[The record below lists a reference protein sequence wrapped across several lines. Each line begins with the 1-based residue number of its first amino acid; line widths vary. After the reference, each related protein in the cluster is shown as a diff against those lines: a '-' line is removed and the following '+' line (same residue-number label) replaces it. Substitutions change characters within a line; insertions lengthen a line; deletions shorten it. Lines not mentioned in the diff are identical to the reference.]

1 VLIWCAA
8 MAQDSLRGDAGR
20 TSTRGSGPGSPA
32 EAWTILSHLITGF
45 LVFGLAG
52 VGLDAL
58 LGTRWFLLVGLLLG
72 GAASFAL
79 IYIRYL
85 YVPPDPLPRPGG
97 PAGPED
103 RKEQHG

>member
-1 VLIWCAA
+1 VLIWCAS
-8 MAQDSLRGDAGR
+8 MAQDSLRGDADR
-20 TSTRGSGPGSPA
+20 APTRGNGPGSPS
-32 EAWTILSHLITGF
+32 EAWTILSHLITGL
-45 LVFGLAG
+45 LVFSLAG
-52 VGLDAL
+52 WGLDTL
-58 LGTRWFLLVGLLLG
+58 LGTRWLLLVGLLFGLG
-72 GAASFAL
+72 ASFAL

>member
-1 VLIWCAA
+1 

-20 TSTRGSGPGSPA
+20 TPAQGSADRSPS

-45 LVFGLAG
+45 LVFGGAG
-52 VGLDAL
+52 WVLDHL
-58 LGTRWFLLVGLLLG
+58 LSVRWFLLVGLLAG

>member
-1 VLIWCAA
+1 

-20 TSTRGSGPGSPA
+20 TPPQGSDRSPS
-32 EAWTILSHLITGF
+32 EAWTVLSHLITGI
-45 LVFGLAG
+45 LVFGGLG
-52 VGLDAL
+52 WVLDAL
-58 LGTRWFLLVGLLLG
+58 LSTRWFLLVGLLAG
-72 GAASFAL
+72 GAASIAL

-85 YVPPDPLPRPGG
+85 YVPPDPPRPGE

>member
-1 VLIWCAA
+1 MVRP
-8 MAQDSLRGDAGR
+8 MSQDGLRGDAGR
-20 TSTRGSGPGSPA
+20 APGKGAVDHSPS
-32 EAWTILSHLITGF
+32 EAWTILSHMITGF

-52 VGLDAL
+52 WVLDSL
-58 LGTRWFLLVGLLLG
+58 LSTRWFLLVGLLLG
-72 GAASFAL
+72 GVASFSL

-85 YVPPDPLPRPGG
+85 YVPPDPLPHPGG